1 MKISL
6 ILSLSKSL
14 GFNLQDYKGLLA
26 KTRDSGLIPTN
37 LRVS

>member
-14 GFNLQDYKGLLA
+14 GFNVQDYRGLCT

-37 LRVS
+37 PRVS